1 MSELNY
7 CSNEND
13 KLIIIEI
20 IDNIINTIEDN
31 LEKEKENVK
40 QNIVSS
46 KDRKSNIS
54 KFKKSF
60 SFKTKEKEVVPD
72 KEYHLTSNIF

>member
-7 CSNEND
+7 CSNDE
-13 KLIIIEI
+13 LVIIEI

-46 KDRKSNIS
+46 KERKSNIS
-54 KFKKSF
+54 KFKNSF
-60 SFKTKEKEVVPD
+60 SLNKPKEKEVLPD